1 MQGDGRA
8 SVFICQRLAT
18 FLHRQNQHGQLE
30 LDWDQYKDK
39 DEAENNKNNGS
50 FYSQKHHD
58 LIIKHLSW
66 PRFIGFISLIGHSFG
81 CQTGRYESTKTLD
94 FSIYVKNTK

>member
-1 MQGDGRA
+1 MKQHLMQGDGRA

-30 LDWDQYKDK
+30 LDWDQYRETEMRQRES
-39 DEAENNKNNGS
+39 DENDGS

-58 LIIKHLSW
+58 LILKH
-66 PRFIGFISLIGHSFG
+66 
-81 CQTGRYESTKTLD
+81 
-94 FSIYVKNTK
+94 FS